1 MASLTVAQAIAWAT
15 QTLQN
20 TSDSPKLDAEV
31 LLLHVLDKPKSY
43 LFTWPEAELTDVQLS
58 TFEKLIAERE
68 TGHPV
73 AHLVGVRE
81 FWSLELEVNNSTLI
95 PRPDTETL
103 VEKALSLDLPI
114 NAKMLDLGTGTGAIA
129 LSLASEQP
137 NWQVTAVDY
146 SEQAV
151 SLAKRN
157 QQKLALNNVTIMQSD
172 WFSAVPNQ
180 QFDLIVSNPPYIDE
194 LDEHLSQ
201 GDVRFE
207 PKSALVA
214 PENGMA
220 DIKLIIEQARQYL
233 APNGYLLIEHGYQQA
248 LLLQEFFAQM
258 AYNNILTIK
267 DMSGC
272 DRVTMA
278 QWQGKR

>member
-1 MASLTVAQAIAWAT
+1 VVNLTVAHALAWAT
-15 QTLQN
+15 QILQN
-20 TSDSPKLDAEV
+20 ISDSPKLDAEV
-31 LLLHVLDKPKSY
+31 LLLHVIDKPKSY

-58 TFEKLIAERE
+58 EFKQLITERE
-68 TGHPV
+68 TGYPV

-103 VEKALSLDLPI
+103 VEKALSLDLPN
-114 NAKMLDLGTGTGAIA
+114 NAKILDLGTGTGAIA
-129 LSLASEQP
+129 LALASEQP
-137 NWQVTAVDY
+137 NWQITAVDY

-151 SLAKRN
+151 ALAKRN
-157 QQKLALNNVTIMQSD
+157 QQKHTLNNVTVIQSD
-172 WFSAVPNQ
+172 WFCSLPNQ

-194 LDEHLSQ
+194 SDAHLRQ

-214 PENGMA
+214 LDNGMA
-220 DIKLIIEQARQYL
+220 DIKLIIEQARHYL

-258 AYNNILTIK
+258 AYSNILTVK
-267 DMSGC
+267 DMAGC
-272 DRVTMA
+272 ERVTMA
-278 QWQGKR
+278 QFQSKR

>member
-1 MASLTVAQAIAWAT
+1 MANLTVAQAIAWAT

-31 LLLHVLDKPKSY
+31 LLLHVIDKPKSY
-43 LFTWPEAELTDVQLS
+43 LFTWPEAELNDVQLS
-58 TFEKLIAERE
+58 TFKKLIAERE
-68 TGHPV
+68 IGHPV
-73 AHLVGVRE
+73 AHLAGVRE

-103 VEKALSLDLPI
+103 VEKALSLDLP
-114 NAKMLDLGTGTGAIA
+114 ADTKMLDLGTGTGAIA

-137 NWQVTAVDY
+137 NWLITAVDY

-151 SLAKRN
+151 ALARRN
-157 QQKLALNNVTIMQSD
+157 QQKLELNNVTVMQSD

-214 PENGMA
+214 PDNGMA

-258 AYNNILTIK
+258 AYSNILTIK
-267 DMSGC
+267 DMAGC

-278 QWQGKR
+278 QWQGKQ